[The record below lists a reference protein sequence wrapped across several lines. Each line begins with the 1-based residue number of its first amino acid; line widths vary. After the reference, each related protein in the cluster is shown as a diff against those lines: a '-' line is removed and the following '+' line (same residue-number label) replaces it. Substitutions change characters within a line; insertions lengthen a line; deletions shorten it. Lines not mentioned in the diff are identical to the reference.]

1 MRRPRANPQD
11 PTRPAGRVGRDAM
24 ATMGI
29 VFALLI
35 FFATVPLSAQD
46 GTAWWLI
53 TLAVGSSLL
62 LAAVLVR
69 MFMRGSNL
77 FRLLALLLVVAVA
90 CALGIFTVAREMPGQ
105 FSGIETRID
114 ALYFTLTTMTTTGYG
129 DIHAVGQF
137 ARALVSLILVF
148 DLVFLG
154 LFGAELSRIAQR
166 TLGRVQGAAADQ
178 GHVNPPETAPE
189 RQKSEGPEHER
200 TQAE

>member
-1 MRRPRANPQD
+1 M
-11 PTRPAGRVGRDAM
+11 GRDTV
-24 ATMGI
+24 ATIGI
-29 VFALLI
+29 VVALLI

-53 TLAVGSSLL
+53 TLAIGSSLL

-166 TLGRVQGAAADQ
+166 TLVRVRGGGADHAPAGASGASGASGAAGA
-178 GHVNPPETAPE
+178 APE
-189 RQKSEGPEHER
+189 RRAERRAEPAEPRPAAPERPE
-200 TQAE
+200 AE

>member
-1 MRRPRANPQD
+1 M
-11 PTRPAGRVGRDAM
+11 GRDTV
-24 ATMGI
+24 ATIGI
-29 VFALLI
+29 VVALLI

-53 TLAVGSSLL
+53 TLAIGSSLL

-166 TLGRVQGAAADQ
+166 TLVRVRGGSAD
-178 GHVNPPETAPE
+178 HAPAAPE
-189 RQKSEGPEHER
+189 RGAEPAESRPAVPERPE
-200 TQAE
+200 AE

>member
-1 MRRPRANPQD
+1 
-11 PTRPAGRVGRDAM
+11 
-24 ATMGI
+24 
-29 VFALLI
+29 
-35 FFATVPLSAQD
+35 
-46 GTAWWLI
+46 
-53 TLAVGSSLL
+53 
-62 LAAVLVR
+62 
-69 MFMRGSNL
+69 MRGSNL

-189 RQKSEGPEHER
+189 RQKPEGPEHER
-200 TQAE
+200 AQAE